1 MDVVYTVEVVRVSV
15 GEALDRALMGML
27 VDKGDELI
35 VVEFVKRAAEVG
47 VERMAEA
54 DKEVL
59 PFLDR
64 E

>member
-1 MDVVYTVEVVRVSV
+1 
-15 GEALDRALMGML
+15 
-27 VDKGDELI
+27 

>member
-1 MDVVYTVEVVRVSV
+1 MYTVEVVRVSV

>member
-1 MDVVYTVEVVRVSV
+1 VDVVYTVEVVRVSV